1 MVPASFR
8 PLDEYEAEE
17 FLKSPRT
24 KRLLRKIGPVDA
36 EAASLQEFER
46 DPLYRK
52 AVRFAVYVHRV
63 ARLYRPRRRKRDP
76 KPVDEL
82 VLNAYVAGAMLAAG
96 LGRMD
101 DTEIGFSIAY
111 LKRALR
117 ATHAALQ
124 ALHEVRARS
133 HFPQKASDHV
143 ARRLVA
149 LREDIVGEVMAL
161 RKTWKERFGR

>member
-1 MVPASFR
+1 MIPSFR

-17 FLKSPRT
+17 FLQSPRT
-24 KRLLRKIGPVDA
+24 KRLLKKIGPVEEEA
-36 EAASLQEFER
+36 ESFQEFER
-46 DPLYRK
+46 HPLYRK
-52 AVRFAVYVHRV
+52 AVRFAVSVHRV

-82 VLNAYVAGAMLAAG
+82 VLNAYMGGAMLAAG

-117 ATHAALQ
+117 LTHAALQ
-124 ALHEVRARS
+124 SLHAIRS
-133 HFPQKASDHV
+133 KPHFPEKAVDHV
-143 ARRLVA
+143 TRRLMS
-149 LREDIVGEVMAL
+149 LREDIVGEVMLL
-161 RKTWKERFGR
+161 RRTWKDKFGR

>member
-1 MVPASFR
+1 MTPSYR
-8 PLDEYEAEE
+8 PLDEYEAED
-17 FLKSPRT
+17 FLRSPRT
-24 KRLLRKIGPVDA
+24 KRLLRKIGPLEE
-36 EAASLQEFER
+36 EAAALQDFER
-46 DPLYRK
+46 HPLYRR
-52 AVRFAVYVHRV
+52 AVRFAVYVQRV

-76 KPVDEL
+76 KPVDDL

-117 ATHAALQ
+117 ATHQALQ
-124 ALHEVRARS
+124 ALHVIRRKPF
-133 HFPQKASDHV
+133 FPEKAADHV
-143 ARRLVA
+143 TRRLVA

-161 RKTWKERFGR
+161 RKAWREKFGRS